1 MVLSFGRYEI
11 AGYKSVRTSF
21 KKKKKKIS
29 IRFLLER
36 VVIELIDNK
45 INNYNY

>member
-21 KKKKKKIS
+21 KKKKKRS

-36 VVIELIDNK
+36 VAIELIDNK